1 MGNLTFIVPTKNIE
15 DFTIDK
21 VYSLLKDKFPE
32 FNIVKEIEF
41 NQISILSNDH
51 TISHLYFNQDCYI
64 VDFDQNVKEL
74 SEMNMD
80 QLALKLLKLKKL
92 NPDLTNSIQT
102 THSNFFKEKNTIDTF
117 LRLQF
122 SGYVFDEGIHPE
134 FIPPDYVSKNKD
146 KSLIKKFGKWLLK

>member
-21 VYSLLKDKFPE
+21 VYSLLKTNFPE
-32 FNIVKEIEF
+32 FTITKEKEF
-41 NQISILSNDH
+41 NQISVQFKNNTVSN
-51 TISHLYFNQDCYI
+51 LYFNQDCYI
-64 VDFDQNVKEL
+64 VDFDQDIKDL

-80 QLALKLLKLKKL
+80 QLALKLLELQKL

-102 THSNFFKEKNTIDTF
+102 THSNFFDEKNAIDTF

-122 SGYVFDEGIHPE
+122 DGYVFDEGIHPE
-134 FIPPDYVSKNKD
+134 FIPPDYVSKNRD
-146 KSLIKKFGKWLLK
+146 KGLIKKFGKWLLK

>member
-92 NPDLTNSIQT
+92 NPDLTNST
-102 THSNFFKEKNTIDTF
+102 NNTF
-117 LRLQF
+117 
-122 SGYVFDEGIHPE
+122 
-134 FIPPDYVSKNKD
+134 
-146 KSLIKKFGKWLLK
+146 